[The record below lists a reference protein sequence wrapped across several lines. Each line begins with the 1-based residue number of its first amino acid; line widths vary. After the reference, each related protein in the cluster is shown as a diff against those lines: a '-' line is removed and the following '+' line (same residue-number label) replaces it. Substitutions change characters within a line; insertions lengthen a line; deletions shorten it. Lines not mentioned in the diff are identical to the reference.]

1 MPKLILTNRDLK
13 SILANRDL
21 KLALS
26 SKLLTASAVLDP
38 DTKNRYFRSGHET
51 TLTDLQLLSYNKILG
66 RYEESEGV
74 FVEATPESFSFTDNH
89 ASSFGKATADT
100 FGFSESVLTQIT
112 FFRTFTDA
120 FALDDITA
128 VDAIIK
134 DVASAKTN
142 LFGFSD
148 DQAIG
153 VGKGLT
159 DTFPVSEAIDSFGIG
174 KGLSDSQLITE
185 SLDRTVQYSRDF
197 TDAFVLDDAATVD
210 ALQKATSALKQ
221 NIFGM
226 GDVFGRTVVF
236 NREFTDS
243 VTPTEN
249 YASSFSKAAADDSF
263 NLSES
268 LSRVVI
274 YSRAFADAQSF
285 SDAVET
291 TDVGKGISDTQVMT
305 EAHAAATSLAKSDS
319 FSMAEAAS
327 SLIAKSLIEAV
338 PLSETLNRVV
348 SYSRAFTDAFALD
361 DAATVDAL
369 AKDYANTKTN
379 VFGFSDSQ
387 AFGFSKTLP
396 TDTFSFAD
404 DENLL
409 FSKGLTDSVS
419 MSENFSFALFSNA
432 AMNAAQLNLSPFNE

>member
-26 SKLLTASAVLDP
+26 SKLLTASAALDP
-38 DTKNRYFRSGHET
+38 DSKNRYFRSGHET

-89 ASSFGKATADT
+89 ASSFVKAAADP
-100 FGFSESVLTQIT
+100 FGFSESVLTQMT

-159 DTFPVSEAIDSFGIG
+159 D
-174 KGLSDSQLITE
+174 
-185 SLDRTVQYSRDF
+185 
-197 TDAFVLDDAATVD
+197 
-210 ALQKATSALKQ
+210 
-221 NIFGM
+221 
-226 GDVFGRTVVF
+226 
-236 NREFTDS
+236 S

-249 YASSFSKAAADDSF
+249 YASSFSKAAADDSV
-263 NLSES
+263 NVSES

-291 TDVGKGISDTQVMT
+291 TDVGKGIADTQVIT

-338 PLSETLNRVV
+338 PLSESLDRVV
-348 SYSRAFTDAFALD
+348 TYSRTFTDAFSMD
-361 DAATVDAL
+361 DAATVNAL
-369 AKDYANTKTN
+369 VKDHTNAKTN

-396 TDTFSFAD
+396 TDTFSFSD
-404 DENLL
+404 DEDFAFGKG
-409 FSKGLTDSVS
+409 FSDSVS
-419 MSENFSFALFSNA
+419 VTENFSFALFSNA

>member
-1 MPKLILTNRDLK
+1 MPSKIVITSKRDPRVTLEYSSPKSSVSFADLK
-13 SILANRDL
+13 A
-21 KLALS
+21 S
-26 SKLLTASAVLDP
+26 SFLDP
-38 DTKNRYFRSGHET
+38 DSPHKWLYDAYAFSDAPEIGFSKIADADTFTFADSET
-51 TLTDLQLLSYNKILG
+51 I
-66 RYEESEGV
+66 
-74 FVEATPESFSFTDNH
+74 
-89 ASSFGKATADT
+89 SFGKAPADT
-100 FGFSESVLTQIT
+100 FGFSDSLLTQT
-112 FFRTFTDA
+112 NFFRTFADA
-120 FALDDITA
+120 FGLDDITA

-159 DTFPVSEAIDSFGIG
+159 DAFSVSEAIDSFGIG

-243 VTPTEN
+243 VTPTED

-268 LSRVVI
+268 LSKVVI

-285 SDAVET
+285 SDAVES
-291 TDVGKGISDTQVMT
+291 TDLGKGISDTQVMT
-305 EAHAAATSLAKSDS
+305 ESHAASMSLPKSDS
-319 FSMAEAAS
+319 FSMTEAAS

-338 PLSETLNRVV
+338 PLSESLDRVV
-348 SYSRAFTDAFALD
+348 TYNRTFADAFSVDDIVILNALSEQE
-361 DAATVDAL
+361 
-369 AKDYANTKTN
+369 KTN
-379 VFGFSDSQ
+379 IVSFSDSQ

-396 TDTFSFAD
+396 TDVFSFAD
-404 DENLL
+404 DEDLL
-409 FSKGLTDSVS
+409 FGKGLTDSVS
-419 MSENFSFALFSNA
+419 LTENFSFALFSNA
-432 AMNAAQLNLSPFNE
+432 AMNAAQLNSYPFNQ

>member
-1 MPKLILTNRDLK
+1 MPSKIVITSKLDPKVTLEYSSPKSSVSFADLK
-13 SILANRDL
+13 V
-21 KLALS
+21 S
-26 SKLLTASAVLDP
+26 SFLDADSPHKWFYNTYAFSDAPEIGFSKTADADTFTFADASAV
-38 DTKNRYFRSGHET
+38 
-51 TLTDLQLLSYNKILG
+51 
-66 RYEESEGV
+66 
-74 FVEATPESFSFTDNH
+74 
-89 ASSFGKATADT
+89 SFGKASADT

-112 FFRTFTDA
+112 FFRTFADA

-128 VDAIIK
+128 VDAVTK

-153 VGKGLT
+153 VGKGLS
-159 DTFPVSEAIDSFGIG
+159 DTFGLAEAIDSFGIG
-174 KGLSDSQLITE
+174 KGLTDSQLITE
-185 SLDRTVQYSRDF
+185 SLDRTVQYSREF

-226 GDVFGRTVVF
+226 GDVFGRTVAF

-249 YASSFSKAAADDSF
+249 YVSSFSKAATDDSF
-263 NLSES
+263 SVLES
-268 LSRVVI
+268 LSRVVA
-274 YSRAFADAQSF
+274 YARGFTESQGFADV
-285 SDAVET
+285 VET
-291 TDVGKGISDTQVMT
+291 TAVGKGISDTQAMT
-305 EAHAAATSLAKSDS
+305 EAHTASMSLPKSDS
-319 FSMAEAAS
+319 FSVAEAAS
-327 SLIAKSLIEAV
+327 SLFGKPFTEAV
-338 PLSETLNRVV
+338 PLSESLGRVV
-348 SYSRAFTDAFALD
+348 SYNRAFTDSFSMD

-387 AFGFSKTLP
+387 AFGFSKALP
-396 TDTFSFAD
+396 TDTFSFSD
-404 DENLL
+404 DEDLL
-409 FSKGLTDSVS
+409 FGKGLTDSVP
-419 MSENFSFALFSNA
+419 MSEDFSFALFSNA

>member
-51 TLTDLQLLSYNKILG
+51 TLTDLQLLSYSKILG

-89 ASSFGKATADT
+89 ASSFSKPIADL
-100 FGFSESVLTQIT
+100 FGFSDSLLVQTN

-120 FALDDITA
+120 FGLDDITA
-128 VDAIIK
+128 VDAIKK

-142 LFGFSD
+142 LFEFSD

-153 VGKGLT
+153 VGKSLT
-159 DTFPVSEAIDSFGIG
+159 DTFSVSEAIDSFGIG

-236 NREFTDS
+236 NRDFTDS
-243 VTPTEN
+243 VNPTED
-249 YASSFSKAAADDSF
+249 YSSSFSKAAADDSF
-263 NLSES
+263 NVSES
-268 LSRVVI
+268 LGRVVT
-274 YSRAFADAQSF
+274 YARAVADAQSF

-291 TDVGKGISDTQVMT
+291 TDVGKGIADTQVMT

-327 SLIAKSLIEAV
+327 SLLAKTLIEAV
-338 PLSETLNRVV
+338 PLSESLDRVV
-348 SYSRAFTDAFALD
+348 TYSRTFTDAFGMD

-409 FSKGLTDSVS
+409 FGKGLTDSVS
-419 MSENFSFALFSNA
+419 MSEDFSFVLFSNA
-432 AMNAAQLNLSPFNE
+432 AMNAAQLNSFPFNQ

>member
-1 MPKLILTNRDLK
+1 MPSKIVITSKRDPRVTLEYSSPKSSVSSADLK
-13 SILANRDL
+13 A
-21 KLALS
+21 S
-26 SKLLTASAVLDP
+26 SFLDADSPHKWLYDAYAFSDAPEIGFTKTADADTFTFADASAV
-38 DTKNRYFRSGHET
+38 
-51 TLTDLQLLSYNKILG
+51 
-66 RYEESEGV
+66 
-74 FVEATPESFSFTDNH
+74 
-89 ASSFGKATADT
+89 SFGKATADT

-134 DVASAKTN
+134 DVASAKVN

-159 DTFPVSEAIDSFGIG
+159 DTFSVSEAIDSFGIG
-174 KGLSDSQLITE
+174 KGLSDSQPITE

-236 NREFTDS
+236 NRDFTDS
-243 VTPTEN
+243 VNPTED
-249 YASSFSKAAADDSF
+249 YSSSFSKAAADDSF
-263 NLSES
+263 NVSES
-268 LSRVVI
+268 FSSVVI

-285 SDAVET
+285 SDAVES
-291 TDVGKGISDTQVMT
+291 TDVGKGIADTQVMT

-319 FSMAEAAS
+319 FSMAESAS
-327 SLIAKSLIEAV
+327 SLIAKTLIEES
-338 PLSETLNRVV
+338 LDRVV
-348 SYSRAFTDAFALD
+348 TYNRTFADAFGMD

-396 TDTFSFAD
+396 TDTFSFSD
-404 DENLL
+404 DED
-409 FSKGLTDSVS
+409 FAFGKGLTDSVS
-419 MSENFSFALFSNA
+419 LTENFSFALFSNA
-432 AMNAAQLNLSPFNE
+432 AMNAAQLNSYPFNQ

>member
-1 MPKLILTNRDLK
+1 MPSRIVITSKRDPKVTLEYSSPKSSVSFADLK
-13 SILANRDL
+13 A
-21 KLALS
+21 S
-26 SKLLTASAVLDP
+26 SFLDADSPHKWLYDAYAFSDAPAVG
-38 DTKNRYFRSGHET
+38 YS
-51 TLTDLQLLSYNKILG
+51 KILG
-66 RYEESEGV
+66 RYEESVGV

-120 FALDDITA
+120 FGLDDITA

-159 DTFPVSEAIDSFGIG
+159 DTFSVSEAIDSFGIG

-185 SLDRTVQYSRDF
+185 SLDRTVQYSRDLTDTFSVSEAIDSFGIGKGFSDSQLITESLDRTVQYSRDLTDTFPVSEAIDSFNIGKGCLTLSPLLNLTRSVQYSRDF

-263 NLSES
+263 NVSES

-291 TDVGKGISDTQVMT
+291 TDVGKGIADTQVMT

-327 SLIAKSLIEAV
+327 SLLLSL
-338 PLSETLNRVV
+338 
-348 SYSRAFTDAFALD
+348 
-361 DAATVDAL
+361 
-369 AKDYANTKTN
+369 
-379 VFGFSDSQ
+379 
-387 AFGFSKTLP
+387 
-396 TDTFSFAD
+396 
-404 DENLL
+404 
-409 FSKGLTDSVS
+409 
-419 MSENFSFALFSNA
+419 
-432 AMNAAQLNLSPFNE
+432 

>member
-51 TLTDLQLLSYNKILG
+51 TLTDLQLLSYSKILG

-89 ASSFGKATADT
+89 ASSFAKPTADL
-100 FGFSESVLTQIT
+100 FGFSDSLLVQTN

-120 FALDDITA
+120 FGLDDITA
-128 VDAIIK
+128 VDAIKK

-142 LFGFSD
+142 LFEFSD

-159 DTFPVSEAIDSFGIG
+159 DTFSVSEAIDSFGIG

-236 NREFTDS
+236 NRDFTDS
-243 VTPTEN
+243 VNPTED
-249 YASSFSKAAADDSF
+249 YSSSFSKAAADDSF
-263 NLSES
+263 NVSES
-268 LSRVVI
+268 LSRVVT
-274 YSRAFADAQSF
+274 YARAVADAQSF

-291 TDVGKGISDTQVMT
+291 TDVGKGIADTQVMT

-327 SLIAKSLIEAV
+327 SLLAKTLIEAV
-338 PLSETLNRVV
+338 PLSESLDRVV
-348 SYSRAFTDAFALD
+348 TYSRTFTDAFGMD

-409 FSKGLTDSVS
+409 FGKGLTDSVS
-419 MSENFSFALFSNA
+419 MSEDFSFALFSNA
-432 AMNAAQLNLSPFNE
+432 AMNAAQLNSFPFNQ